1 MRMSDTQLLSR
12 FETFYQAAYHDDLEA
27 TSALSDEQRFA
38 VILAGFSALPLGT
51 SALETEWTRLIQ
63 QGCAPELAE
72 DTLVQMAAY
81 IGFPRAQ
88 QCLSSLENAYAKNS
102 GSLTRPVRSAN
113 ERDNGSRYERGVA
126 VYHRLNPDALS
137 NIKSAFG
144 QLAGDVVERTFLA
157 FGDVYA
163 QSEQTLIT
171 QQFATISALGTLGCA
186 APQLRFHIGA
196 GLNVGITQE
205 QIVETIAWIQFF
217 AGAPAAYNALT
228 ELKAALA
235 AGTGATPGYQ

>member
-1 MRMSDTQLLSR
+1 MPSNTTTSR
-12 FETFYQAAYHDDLEA
+12 FGAFYASAYQDDLE
-27 TSALSDEQRFA
+27 SRSQLSKEQRSA
-38 VILAGFSALPLGT
+38 VLVAGLSSLPL
-51 SALETEWTRLIQ
+51 SRDHLVADLALLLD
-63 QGCAPELAE
+63 QGCSPQLAE
-72 DTLVQMAAY
+72 DTIAQMAAY
-81 IGFPRAQ
+81 IGFPRAR
-88 QCLSSLENAYAKNS
+88 QCMTCLEQALNS
-102 GSLTRPVRSAN
+102 RDQLGELANRSPDDRSDAA
-113 ERDNGSRYERGVA
+113 RHQRGVG
-126 VYHRLNPDALS
+126 VYHQLNPHALN
-137 NIKSAFG
+137 NINAAFG
-144 QLAGDVVERTFLA
+144 ALAGDVVERTFLA

-163 QSEQTLIT
+163 LSEQSLTV

-205 QIVETIAWIQFF
+205 QLVEIVAWIQFF

>member
-1 MRMSDTQLLSR
+1 MSSKTATSR
-12 FETFYQAAYHDDLEA
+12 FGAFYASAYHDDLEA
-27 TSALSDEQRFA
+27 RSQLSQEQKFA
-38 VILAGFSALPLGT
+38 VLVAGLSSLPLSQDHLVADLT
-51 SALETEWTRLIQ
+51 ILLE
-63 QGCAPELAE
+63 QGCPSQLAE
-72 DTLVQMAAY
+72 DTIAQMAAY
-81 IGFPRAQ
+81 IGFPRAR
-88 QCLSSLENAYAKNS
+88 QCLACLEQALDNLGRLEEIANR
-102 GSLTRPVRSAN
+102 TPN
-113 ERDNGSRYERGVA
+113 ERTAAARHQRGVE
-126 VYHRLNPDALS
+126 VYHRLNSQALD
-137 NIKSAFG
+137 NINAAFG
-144 QLAGDVVERTFLA
+144 ALAGDVVERTFLA

-163 QSEQTLIT
+163 LSEQSLAI

-205 QIVETIAWIQFF
+205 QVVEIIAWIQFF